1 MHGHRRSQEVLTPKS
16 KEQKQKISKQ
26 GYIKLKGLCPAK
38 ETINE
43 MKWVKIIACHI
54 SDKGLISKKNMGTS
68 LVAQMVKNLPA
79 TQETQI

>member
-26 GYIKLKGLCPAK
+26 GYIKLKDLCPAK

-43 MKWVKIIACHI
+43 MKRQLLNGSKYLHVIY
-54 SDKGLISKKNMGTS
+54 LIRG
-68 LVAQMVKNLPA
+68 
-79 TQETQI
+79 

>member
-26 GYIKLKGLCPAK
+26 GYIKPKGLCPAK

-43 MKWVKIIACHI
+43 MKRQLLNGSKYLHVMY
-54 SDKGLISKKNMGTS
+54 LIRG
-68 LVAQMVKNLPA
+68 
-79 TQETQI
+79 